1 MNRRTPR
8 YISTSAFDT
17 AIRRIYDEKKVPK
30 SFKELGISKEEF
42 SRYLK
47 VERNYKDLKF
57 TMRDVLKDL
66 NLSEV
71 IQLYKEG
78 SQIPEINT
86 IVKEIL
92 QEKII
97 KYLENNSITDLGKQ
111 GMSME
116 DLSSLFDHNPNWFKP
131 KVDRLTSV
139 YVFKLDDSTFLSRY
153 KELRDTSRKL
163 DLSRTNL
170 GLTARALNMT
180 FRRALPEGRSLEEVW
195 EDYGFEEGILID
207 LKRRFPTI
215 HLSVNPV
222 YLRDLLS
229 RFDAYF
235 DISYSP
241 YTEGYRNFISDER
254 IGHYPKVLVMMYAYQ
269 SEKVL
274 HEMNGLLSVDDYLD
288 LFDFVY
294 NLPED
299 DILVNEYYDILT
311 DLSSQLTWCRDHLN
325 YLSKYLNEAPDRDI
339 PGMRLAVF
347 LPILYAVRETTRG
360 RRPKRRSDE
369 VPTLNQLKTNL

>member
-17 AIRRIYDEKKVPK
+17 AIRKLSEEKKVPK
-30 SFKELGISKEEF
+30 SFSELGVSKEEF

-57 TMRDVLKDL
+57 TMRDMLKDL
-66 NLSEV
+66 SLSEV

-97 KYLENNSITDLGKQ
+97 KYLEKTGITEIGKQ
-111 GMSME
+111 GISIE
-116 DLSSLFDHNPNWFKP
+116 EISSLFDLNPDWFKP
-131 KVDRLTSV
+131 NVDRLTSE
-139 YVFKLDDSTFLSRY
+139 YVFRLDDSTFLSKY
-153 KELRDTSRKL
+153 KELRDISRKL

-195 EDYGFEEGILID
+195 EDYGFEMDILTD
-207 LKRRFPTI
+207 LKHRFPGIRMCVEPT
-215 HLSVNPV
+215 
-222 YLRDLLS
+222 YLKNLLS
-229 RFDAYF
+229 RFNAYF

-241 YTEGYRNFISDER
+241 NAKVYRNFISDEK

-269 SEKVL
+269 SEKLL
-274 HEMNGLLSVDDYLD
+274 HGTDGLLSVKDYLD
-288 LFDFVY
+288 LFEFIY
-294 NLPED
+294 NLPD
-299 DILVNEYYDILT
+299 ADSLADEYYDLLT
-311 DLSSQLTWCRDHLN
+311 ESPQLTWYRDHLN

-339 PGMRLAVF
+339 SGMRLAVF
-347 LPILYAVRETTRG
+347 VPVLYATREITKG
-360 RRPKRRSDE
+360 RKPKKRAE
-369 VPTLNQLKTNL
+369 VPKLNQLKTIH